1 MSPKFLSLIIV
12 FTMLFTF
19 AIPVSAASNETSLID
34 EQRISIS
41 DINNTF
47 TYAIP
52 LDEPELYVGKVLKTV
67 NYRVFYDDDLSYIIE
82 FDLTFDDD
90 TNVQVGI
97 REVPGE
103 YNLIYR
109 CNQIFTF
116 RFGNQVVNAT
126 KV

>member
-12 FTMLFTF
+12 FAMLFTF

-52 LDEPELYVGKVLKTV
+52 LDEPELYVGKTLRTV
-67 NYRVFYDDDLSYIIE
+67 NYSVFYEDDLSYIIE

-109 CNQIFTF
+109 CNQTF
-116 RFGNQVVNAT
+116 QMRFGDQLINVV
-126 KV
+126 KI

>member
-12 FTMLFTF
+12 FAMLFTF

-34 EQRISIS
+34 AQRISIS

-52 LDEPELYVGKVLKTV
+52 LDEPELYVGKALKTV
-67 NYRVFYDDDLSYIIE
+67 NYSVFYEDDLSYVIE